1 MGRAAAALVLFFL
14 LASAVQAQTVT
25 IAGGDRVSIGDAA
38 YRFLGIEAPDPR
50 QVCNDGYPAGREA
63 IKALQ
68 RLMQGRRIAC
78 DVRGRDPSGRSLATC
93 TADGRDLG
101 EAMVRAGMAW
111 ADPRTGAGYRDVER
125 DAEADRLGVHDHEC
139 ILPWKWRADPR

>member
-38 YRFLGIEAPDPR
+38 YRFLGVEAPDPR

-78 DVRGRDPSGRSLATC
+78 DVRGRDPSGRSLATW
-93 TADGRDLG
+93 TDGLPTRSYMSRKGTVPVHLNHAQ
-101 EAMVRAGMAW
+101 EAAHFT
-111 ADPRTGAGYRDVER
+111 PSEPIPP
-125 DAEADRLGVHDHEC
+125 C
-139 ILPWKWRADPR
+139 